1 MNSAPNP
8 RSERGTDLAIL
19 MESLY
24 TGGVGKMRL
33 HLMNEIAARG
43 YRVDLVLADMSS
55 PYMPM
60 VHPAVRKVKIASADG
75 LKGVPSLAWYLA
87 RSRPRVMLTQRV
99 RLNVLALRAR
109 RLARSDTR
117 IVVTVNVNMTSKF
130 EDQSPEKRARQIE
143 HLRRWFPRNDGIIS
157 VSQGVAE
164 DAAQLI
170 GIPVERIQVIQNPT
184 ITPDLLPRAAEP
196 LDHPWFQ
203 PGQPPVVLGVGRLMR
218 EKDFPTL
225 IRAFGLLRRRTPCR
239 LLILGEGPDRPALEA
254 LVVEL
259 GLADDTSLP
268 GFITNPYQYMARSAM
283 FVLSSTREG
292 SPNALTEALA
302 VGVPLVSTDCPN
314 GPPDVLEGGRHG
326 HLVPMRDPQALADA
340 MDATLKTPVGDRES
354 RMASAKRYTVE
365 RSATLYLQH
374 LGLAE

>member
-1 MNSAPNP
+1 MSGQ
-8 RSERGTDLAIL
+8 ERPDLAIL

-33 HLMNEIAARG
+33 HLMNEIAERG
-43 YRVDLVLADMSS
+43 HRVDLVLADMSS

-87 RSRPRVMLTQRV
+87 RRRPRVMLTQRV

-109 RLARSDTR
+109 RLIGSPTR
-117 IVVTVNVNMTSKF
+117 IVVTVNVNMSSKF
-130 EDQSPEKRARQIE
+130 EDQSPQKRARQIE
-143 HLRRWFPRNDGIIS
+143 HLQRWFPLNDGIIS
-157 VSQGVAE
+157 VSHGVAE
-164 DAAQLI
+164 DAAKLI
-170 GIPVERIQVIQNPT
+170 GIPVERIRVIQNPT
-184 ITPDLLPRAAEP
+184 ITPEVLPKSALP

-225 IRAFGLLRRRTPCR
+225 IRAFDLLRRSTPCR
-239 LLILGEGPDRPALEA
+239 LVILGEGPDRPALEA
-254 LVVEL
+254 LVAEL
-259 GLADDTSLP
+259 GLAELAALP
-268 GFITNPYQYMARSAM
+268 GFATNPYNFMARAAM

-314 GPPDVLEGGRHG
+314 GPQDVLEGGRHG
-326 HLVPMRDPQALADA
+326 RLVPMKDPQALAEA
-340 MDATLKTPVGDRES
+340 MAATLREPVGTRES
-354 RMASAKRYTVE
+354 RMQSAGRYTVE
-365 RSATLYLQH
+365 RSATTYLRN
-374 LGLAE
+374 LGLAD

>member
-1 MNSAPNP
+1 MS
-8 RSERGTDLAIL
+8 GTDLAIL

-43 YRVDLVLADMSS
+43 FSVDLVLADMSS

-75 LKGVPSLAWYLA
+75 LKGVPSMAWYLA
-87 RSRPRVMLTQRV
+87 RTRPKVMLTQRV

-109 RLARSDTR
+109 QLIGSDTR
-117 IVVTVNVNMTSKF
+117 IVVTVNVNMSSKF
-130 EDQSPEKRARQIE
+130 EDQSPQKRARQIE
-143 HLRRWFPRNDGIIS
+143 HLQKWFPKNDGIIS
-157 VSQGVAE
+157 VSTGVAE

-170 GIPVERIQVIQNPT
+170 GIPVERIRVIQNPT

-203 PGQPPVVLGVGRLMR
+203 PGQPPVMLGVGRLMR

-225 IRAFGLLRRRTPCR
+225 IRAFALVRAKRPCR
-239 LLILGEGPDRPALEA
+239 LLILGEGPDRASLEA
-254 LVVEL
+254 LVAEL
-259 GLADDTSLP
+259 GLGEDVALP
-268 GFITNPYQYMARSAM
+268 GFITNPYAYMARAAM

-302 VGVPLVSTDCPN
+302 VGTPLVSTDCPN

-326 HLVPMRDPQALADA
+326 LLVPMRDPPALAAA
-340 MDATLKTPVGDRES
+340 MEQTLERPTGDRES
-354 RMASAKRYTVE
+354 RMASARRYTVE
-365 RSATLYLQH
+365 RSATLYLH
-374 LGLAE
+374 ALSLGPGE

>member
-1 MNSAPNP
+1 MTHAA
-8 RSERGTDLAIL
+8 DLAIL

-43 YRVDLVLADMSS
+43 FSVDLVLADMSS

-75 LKGVPSLAWYLA
+75 VKGVPSMAWYLA
-87 RSRPRVMLTQRV
+87 RNKPRVMLTQRV
-99 RLNVLALRAR
+99 RLNVLALRAK
-109 RLARSDTR
+109 RLIGSDTR
-117 IVVTVNVNMTSKF
+117 IVVTVNVNMSSKF
-130 EDQSPEKRARQIE
+130 EDQSPQKRARQIQ
-143 HLRRWFPRNDGIIS
+143 HLQKWFPRNDGIIS
-157 VSQGVAE
+157 VSTGVAE
-164 DAAQLI
+164 DAARLI
-170 GIPVERIQVIQNPT
+170 GIPVSRIRVIQNPT

-203 PGQPPVVLGVGRLMR
+203 PGQPPVALGVGRLMK

-225 IRAFGLLRRRTPCR
+225 IRAFALLRARRACR
-239 LLILGEGPDRPALEA
+239 LVILGEGPDRASLEA
-254 LVVEL
+254 LVAEM
-259 GLADDTSLP
+259 GLQSDVALP
-268 GFITNPYQYMARSAM
+268 GFATNPYAYMARAAM

-326 HLVPMRDPQALADA
+326 LLVPMRDPPALAAA
-340 MDATLKTPVGDRES
+340 MEQTLDRPVGDRES
-354 RMASAKRYTVE
+354 RMASARRYTVE
-365 RSATLYLQH
+365 RSATLYLH
-374 LGLAE
+374 ALGLGPDEDGRKP